1 MHLLYISIIQLSNYK
16 IFLGHSIFNTILL
29 SSWLIFNIRG
39 KNTILNLYHTI
50 KMLKLSYTLLK
61 YVINMGFPFW
71 FVNFDLTKEDI
82 IKNNAFKSGE
92 FYVTRRWIRGLISNF
107 FVITKAYRQYL
118 IKKDFIDSNKVKD
131 LFEKWVFTRFTWP
144 RAIFISNV
152 KSAFIVSKEALSARV
167 PSIALV
173 DTDVKTFL
181 YNIPIGCNDDTIESI
196 GFMNSIMSQYILRFK
211 YKKVLIWYYFN
222 RNIQRFNV
230 LLEWLKNLIKLK
242 KKIKYNIKLKDLQIP
257 NYLNYFTGIKKGLN
271 FFFGRSFNFKLISK
285 NNNLKREK
293 IVYDSFYDVN
303 KIFFFNRLKVLNYKM
318 LSYKYRL
325 KFKRYKYL
333 SRIEGVSS
341 FKSFLN
347 NFVRFNTFFS
357 RSKRIKI
364 KKRIRMA
371 RKSVSKNFK
380 FFFHFIFFFFLNK
393 FNIIIDSYNNE
404 NYNILNIIRI
414 FKNFKKKK
422 SKYKKKYKNINE
434 RKFKYDYIFRFKSKK
449 IYKKKKKRKYG
460 YIYDDYDYNNIN
472 KERSSMSFLFF
483 HWRYFLIFLG
493 LKLRNKSF
501 SFKNRYIT
509 KIKK

>member
-29 SSWLIFNIRG
+29 SSWLIFSIRG

-107 FVITKAYRQYL
+107 FIITKAYRQYL

-211 YKKVLIWYYFN
+211 YKKILIWYYFN

-230 LLEWLKNLIKLK
+230 LL
-242 KKIKYNIKLKDLQIP
+242 
-257 NYLNYFTGIKKGLN
+257 
-271 FFFGRSFNFKLISK
+271 
-285 NNNLKREK
+285 
-293 IVYDSFYDVN
+293 
-303 KIFFFNRLKVLNYKM
+303 
-318 LSYKYRL
+318 
-325 KFKRYKYL
+325 
-333 SRIEGVSS
+333 
-341 FKSFLN
+341 
-347 NFVRFNTFFS
+347 
-357 RSKRIKI
+357 
-364 KKRIRMA
+364 
-371 RKSVSKNFK
+371 
-380 FFFHFIFFFFLNK
+380 
-393 FNIIIDSYNNE
+393 
-404 NYNILNIIRI
+404 
-414 FKNFKKKK
+414 
-422 SKYKKKYKNINE
+422 
-434 RKFKYDYIFRFKSKK
+434 
-449 IYKKKKKRKYG
+449 
-460 YIYDDYDYNNIN
+460 
-472 KERSSMSFLFF
+472 
-483 HWRYFLIFLG
+483 
-493 LKLRNKSF
+493 
-501 SFKNRYIT
+501 
-509 KIKK
+509 